1 MGLISRVSSRTYR
14 KMANLEPD
22 EEQYLKLAHLAGVP
36 MSTSTLK
43 AIKSL
48 CEIGCDPNQIVATI
62 ETIAQNKIKAK
73 EHAAMQKSSNSS
85 TSSKQHFT
93 SRRSHHSGNE

>member
-1 MGLISRVSSRTYR
+1 MQFVVQNIILCVGNR
-14 KMANLEPD
+14 KKFVAFLENMTKLEPD

-36 MSTSTLK
+36 MSSSTLK

-48 CEIGCDPNQIVATI
+48 CEIGCDPNQIVAAI

-73 EHAAMQKSSNSS
+73 EHAAIEERVHN
-85 TSSKQHFT
+85 
-93 SRRSHHSGNE
+93 